1 MSDES
6 SALLLPNSPSP
17 FLYSR
22 SFIFFDLKPTGQL
35 KPYKEE
41 SSFDIFDVDHFINA
55 LKDDIR
61 LQQEACK
68 IRHFPPVQRCVSSN
82 VTGVIRFHLEAVVD
96 NQDSATFIVSDRE
109 ITKLIEK
116 EVTSLA
122 LEEMSSGGG
131 GATKMSSGASWKGIH
146 FQLCVTS

>member
-1 MSDES
+1 MH
-6 SALLLPNSPSP
+6 
-17 FLYSR
+17 
-22 SFIFFDLKPTGQL
+22 Q
-35 KPYKEE
+35 
-41 SSFDIFDVDHFINA
+41 
-55 LKDDIR
+55 

-122 LEEMSSGGG
+122 LEEVGFNSTISFRWVL
-131 GATKMSSGASWKGIH
+131 KLFLWP
-146 FQLCVTS
+146 